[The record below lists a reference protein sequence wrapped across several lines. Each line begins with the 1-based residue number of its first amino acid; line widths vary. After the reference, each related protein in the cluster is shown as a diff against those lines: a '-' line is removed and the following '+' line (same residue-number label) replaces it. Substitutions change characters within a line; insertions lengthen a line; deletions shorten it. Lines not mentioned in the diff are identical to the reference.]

1 DRYLPYLQEFGLAPL
16 ERLTGYTPDPNLITA
31 LVERWRPETNTFHM
45 FHGER
50 TVTLEDVAILTGLP
64 ETGEVVYAELRR

>member
-1 DRYLPYLQEFGLAPL
+1 
-16 ERLTGYTPDPNLITA
+16 
-31 LVERWRPETNTFHM
+31 M